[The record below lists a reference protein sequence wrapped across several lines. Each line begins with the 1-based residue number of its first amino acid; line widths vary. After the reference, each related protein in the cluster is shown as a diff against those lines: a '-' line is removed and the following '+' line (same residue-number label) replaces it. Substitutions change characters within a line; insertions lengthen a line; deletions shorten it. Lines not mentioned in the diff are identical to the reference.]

1 MNVNDASMFVVEV
14 VWKFDLEA
22 SVGIVGRLVDPKM
35 CFGRKLKDLES
46 KKSKLRKKLLTLYW
60 LHLSEKMDPLSWN
73 QEH

>member
-14 VWKFDLEA
+14 VWKFGLEA
-22 SVGIVGRLVDPKM
+22 SVGIVGRLVDPKT

-46 KKSKLRKKLLTLYW
+46 KKSKLLILYW
-60 LHLSEKMDPLSWN
+60 LHLSEKVDPLSRN